1 MSAPNATLPIT
12 EAHELK
18 RDLPRDVEALHAVQ
32 ATRPLKPPPYRF
44 EGSRLSP
51 AAVEAKADRKRGLV

>member
-1 MSAPNATLPIT
+1 MTDAIDA
-12 EAHELK
+12 A
-18 RDLPRDVEALHAVQ
+18 DLRRNRTRDVEALHAMQ

-51 AAVEAKADRKRGLV
+51 AAVEARADRKRGLV